1 MLIMYQT
8 LKGGLG
14 VGPTIGF
21 LRKGELLVLAFSF
34 EIETYVRYILDR
46 IWNHNH
52 KAKVR
57 IGREYVCFDF

>member
-1 MLIMYQT
+1 MYQT

-21 LRKGELLVLAFSF
+21 LRKGEFLVLAFSY

-46 IWNHNH
+46 I
-52 KAKVR
+52 
-57 IGREYVCFDF
+57 